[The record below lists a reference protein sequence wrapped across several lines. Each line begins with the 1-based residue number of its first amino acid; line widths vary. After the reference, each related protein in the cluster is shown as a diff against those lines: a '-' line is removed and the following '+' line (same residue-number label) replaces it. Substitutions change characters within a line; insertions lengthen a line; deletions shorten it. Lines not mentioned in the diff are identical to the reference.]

1 MSKKMKII
9 SILLIIIFI
18 IAIVLTG
25 IRGLNVDL
33 NYAEGVSILF
43 DMKQQFNTTD
53 VEDIAREVWPTGQI
67 IVQKVEVY
75 DETVLI
81 KVSKVND
88 EELSNLVNKINEKYG
103 LELTSEDLAI
113 QYNSN
118 VKIRDIVSPYI
129 VPMLIATALIIVYYS
144 IRYRGVK
151 EILDLLVKLIFAE
164 GIIYSIYAITRLPI
178 NVLTMPIGMLV
189 FAGVTIYVTVKYEK
203 GKLTNY

>member
-43 DMKQQFNTTD
+43 DMKQQFNTAD
-53 VEDIAREVWPTGQI
+53 VENIAREVWPKGQI

-203 GKLTNY
+203 GKLTM

>member
-118 VKIRDIVSPYI
+118 VKIRDIGGRH
-129 VPMLIATALIIVYYS
+129 A
-144 IRYRGVK
+144 K
-151 EILDLLVKLIFAE
+151 E
-164 GIIYSIYAITRLPI
+164 
-178 NVLTMPIGMLV
+178 
-189 FAGVTIYVTVKYEK
+189 
-203 GKLTNY
+203 

>member
-129 VPMLIATALIIVYYS
+129 VPMLITTALIIVYYS

-203 GKLTNY
+203 GKLTNS

>member
-43 DMKQQFNTTD
+43 DMKQQFNTAD
-53 VEDIAREVWPTGQI
+53 VESIAREVWPKGQI

-103 LELTSEDLAI
+103 LELTSEDLAV

-129 VPMLIATALIIVYYS
+129 VPMLITTALIIVYYS

-203 GKLTNY
+203 GKLTM

>member
-43 DMKQQFNTTD
+43 DMKQQFNTAD
-53 VEDIAREVWPTGQI
+53 VENIAREVWPKGQI

-103 LELTSEDLAI
+103 LELTSEDLAV

-203 GKLTNY
+203 GKLTM